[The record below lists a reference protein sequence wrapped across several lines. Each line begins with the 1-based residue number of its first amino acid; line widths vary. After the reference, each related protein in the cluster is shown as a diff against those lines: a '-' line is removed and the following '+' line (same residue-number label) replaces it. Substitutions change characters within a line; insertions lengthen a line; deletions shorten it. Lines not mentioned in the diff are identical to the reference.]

1 MDNAHQF
8 SSQLKHLRKSRQWT
22 LSKIALASGLSKSTL
37 HAWESGLYTPRP
49 AELKLYLEKLEP
61 NPDEKV
67 RLLKLL
73 DVPRAMIVLGV
84 DKTDRPPLAGDILRG
99 LRLRQGKTQAEVALH
114 LGVRQAMLAKWEH
127 SEDWPSAERL
137 HHLCFFLNATP
148 QEAEAILS
156 GVFLPEQPEELEVGD
171 AIESIKTK
179 LDAFTGD
186 RYLDTSDL
194 WFLSLES
201 QVWWLA
207 QKSDRARDLQ
217 YSIWF
222 LHANYLLNE
231 GRWDEASLYLQ
242 RIFNEQQRQT
252 AASTTMM
259 MTIPQQSAFILQAKI
274 LWNKGNDSKKNLS
287 KANNAL
293 RFLERQEAMMTHPE
307 CQAWYWMELAY
318 YLSILS
324 RNEEAL
330 LCCTRSN
337 TIPHEKGNRLE
348 DTAAKLA
355 TAEVALK
362 IQQWDHAHTLLD
374 EIVPLHVA
382 EELSALITRIETF
395 LGAKEY
401 SAAYTTFQQFIKTGQ
416 AITPVPLFVNRH
428 IERLTPIFA

>member
-1 MDNAHQF
+1 MDRAHLF
-8 SSQLKHLRKSRQWT
+8 SSQLKHLRESRQWT
-22 LSKIALASGLSKSTL
+22 LSKIALASGISKSTL

-84 DKTDRPPLAGDILRG
+84 DKTDRPPLSGDILRG

-114 LGVRQAMLAKWEH
+114 LGVHQAMLAKWEH
-127 SEDWPSAERL
+127 SEDWPSDERL
-137 HHLCFFLNATP
+137 HSLCFFLNATP
-148 QEAEAILS
+148 QEVEAILS
-156 GVFLPEQPEELEVGD
+156 GIFLPEPMEGLEVRD

-179 LDAFTGD
+179 LSAFTGA
-186 RYLDTSDL
+186 RYLATADL

-207 QKSDRARDLQ
+207 QTSDMARDLQ

-222 LHANYLLNE
+222 LHANYLLSAT
-231 GRWDEASLYLQ
+231 RLDEAALYLQ
-242 RIFNEQQRQT
+242 RIFNEQQRQN
-252 AASTTMM
+252 ASSTTMM
-259 MTIPQQSAFILQAKI
+259 TMPQQSAFILQAKI
-274 LWNKGNDSKKNLS
+274 LWNKGNNVKNKLS

-293 RFLERQEAMMTHPE
+293 RFLEHQEAMMTHPE
-307 CQAWYWMELAY
+307 CQAWYWMELAC
-318 YLSILS
+318 YLSVLS
-324 RNEEAL
+324 RKEEAL

-337 TIPHEKGNRLE
+337 AIPHEKGNRLE
-348 DTAAKLA
+348 DTPAKLSTA
-355 TAEVALK
+355 TVALQ
-362 IQQWDHAHTLLD
+362 IQQWDRAHTLLD
-374 EIVPLHVA
+374 EIVPLHVT

-395 LGAKEY
+395 LSAKEY
-401 SAAYTTFQQFIKTGQ
+401 SAAHTTFQQFIKKGQ
-416 AITPVPLFVNRH
+416 EITPVPLFVNRH